1 MVGQLASYIQKN
13 EVGPLLSKYKIN
25 STWIVDINITTK
37 TIKLLE
43 ENIRINLYDL
53 ES

>member
-1 MVGQLASYIQKN
+1 MVGQLASYMQKN
-13 EVGPLLSKYKIN
+13 EVGPLLSKYKFN
-25 STWIVDINITTK
+25 STWIIDINITIK

-43 ENIRINLYDL
+43 ENIRINLCDL